1 MTAIARRRTPAADEP
16 TSAQVFKQYPRHRP
30 DRAGLASARQAG
42 GATRSVERDEAGL
55 QASAQFGRIYTPP
68 GWPESVLPP
77 GAPDWEQ
84 SASSWLLDCCPADY
98 RAYPVLRRH
107 PVVLAR
113 FAADFVEG
121 QIRSSRQ
128 ALSQARASLND
139 YVEPQVLDSA
149 ADMLEAEEARLL
161 RIRRGVALVEEAL
174 RGKIFIRKL

>member
-1 MTAIARRRTPAADEP
+1 MTAVAHRRPTAAEEA
-16 TSAQVFKQYPRHRP
+16 SATAFRQYPRYRP
-30 DRAGLASARQAG
+30 DRAGVASAHQAG
-42 GATRSVERDEAGL
+42 GATRSVDRDAAGL
-55 QASAQFGRIYTPP
+55 RASAQYGQIYTPP

-77 GAPDWEQ
+77 GAPDWEL
-84 SASSWLLDCCPADY
+84 SASTWLLDCCPADY
-98 RAYPVLRRH
+98 RGYAVLRRH

-113 FAADFVEG
+113 FAADFIEG

-149 ADMLEAEEARLL
+149 TDMLEAEEARL
-161 RIRRGVALVEEAL
+161 IRVRRAVALVEEAL